1 MARVH
6 FLHNHP
12 KRRLDS
18 TGWDR
23 SEHREDAALS
33 ERHFVDNYEILQVSQ
48 TADTETVERVYRL
61 LAKRY
66 HPDNAETGN
75 ASRFTQVHTA
85 YKILSNPERRAEYDV
100 AYDQDSTTQWK
111 VFDQSTAGDD
121 RDQDQ
126 RLFQGILSLLYI
138 ARRRDPESGGLGELR
153 LERMLATPREH
164 LAFPLWY
171 LRKRQWIEKLDNG
184 VLAITVEGVDQVGS
198 KALSLPADRL
208 LAESSL
214 SNSEDGA
221 SASTPGP
228 RKLVDLTR
236 PEAC

>member
-1 MARVH
+1 M
-6 FLHNHP
+6 
-12 KRRLDS
+12 
-18 TGWDR
+18 
-23 SEHREDAALS
+23 
-33 ERHFVDNYEILQVSQ
+33 
-48 TADTETVERVYRL
+48 
-61 LAKRY
+61 
-66 HPDNAETGN
+66 
-75 ASRFTQVHTA
+75 
-85 YKILSNPERRAEYDV
+85 
-100 AYDQDSTTQWK
+100 
-111 VFDQSTAGDD
+111 
-121 RDQDQ
+121 
-126 RLFQGILSLLYI
+126 
-138 ARRRDPESGGLGELR
+138 R

-184 VLAITVEGVDQVGS
+184 VLAITVEGVDQIGS